1 MNLTKFSYKFSKR
14 GIMKELSFLSF
25 NSSYKLVFDGSI
37 PDKKLKL
44 QNDPQKRFFITNSL
58 KSILAK
64 KLGKSYLQK

>member
-1 MNLTKFSYKFSKR
+1 
-14 GIMKELSFLSF
+14 MKELSFLSF

-64 KLGKSYLQK
+64 KIGKSYLQK